1 MTGIFDLV
9 RRHRVAAVLAFL
21 LVFPLLMPYH
31 ALAINILLFGL
42 FAVGFNL
49 LFGYTGLLSFGHA
62 AFLGVG
68 SYLTGIAMVH
78 GLVSFALVMFGGL
91 VLYLWP
97 VAEPWSVRTLQKAW
111 RRTRECGPLPGDDL
125 AGQVSS

>member
-1 MTGIFDLV
+1 MKGFVDLV
-9 RRHRVAAVLAFL
+9 KRHRVAAVLLFL

-62 AFLGVG
+62 LFLGVDPYPRKPDAVFDHAATP
-68 SYLTGIAMVH
+68 SDPKDH
-78 GLVSFALVMFGGL
+78 PFAAL
-91 VLYLWP
+91 
-97 VAEPWSVRTLQKAW
+97 KALKAKPKAK
-111 RRTRECGPLPGDDL
+111 RKPKGE
-125 AGQVSS
+125 

>member
-1 MTGIFDLV
+1 L
-9 RRHRVAAVLAFL
+9 FL

-31 ALAINILLFGL
+31 ALAINILIFGL

-78 GLVSFALVMFGGL
+78 GG
-91 VLYLWP
+91 WP
-97 VAEPWSVRTLQKAW
+97 WWAAVGWAW
-111 RRTRECGPLPGDDL
+111 PGRRWW
-125 AGQVSS
+125 AW